1 MGAIRLVSLIAGAL
15 LIMASF
21 SAFFTV
27 NQTQQALV
35 LQFGEPKRTIQ
46 EPGLAFKLPF
56 IQDVI
61 YYEKRVLSL
70 IPQDAEE
77 VILSDQKRLQVD
89 AYARYQ
95 IEDPLL
101 FYQTVRNELGARG
114 RLEAII
120 DSSVRRA
127 LGRETLASILTGQ
140 RNDITRSIGEEVNA
154 SVSSLGIRIIDV
166 RLRRAD
172 YPTATSQNI
181 FNRMKSEREREA
193 NEFRA
198 TGEEEAQKIR
208 ADAEKTAGVPAA
220 KRGQGLASEVA
231 LARHDAPAC
240 GSGQRASVSSSHV
253 SFPGGL
259 LPPTAK
265 SRSSN
270 TASRAFMRGTRSEG
284 ALVQAHERP
293 ASSRVSASTTAVASS
308 IAPAKSSR
316 PPKDAS
322 ATWPRR
328 GAAGI
333 AHAVGSA
340 LQRVPSKDSTLV
352 SASPPSDENPPA
364 TYMRSPCTAAPC
376 CMRGSDN
383 LYLRRAP
390 HYFDFSSAAS
400 KRQSPSTPM
409 AQLNLSFNVFGNSRE
424 ISRSQRLHQAT
435 VMRGSM

>member
-1 MGAIRLVSLIAGAL
+1 MGIGRLVTLAVIAL
-15 LIMASF
+15 LLAGVSG
-21 SAFFTV
+21 SLFTV

-56 IQDVI
+56 IQDVT

-154 SVSSLGIRIIDV
+154 SVSSLGIKIIDV

-172 YPTATSQNI
+172 YPAATSQNI

-193 NEFRA
+193 KEFRA

-208 ADAEKTAGVPAA
+208 ADAEKTRTVII
-220 KRGQGLASEVA
+220 SEA
-231 LARHDAPAC
+231 
-240 GSGQRASVSSSHV
+240 QREAQE
-253 SFPGGL
+253 
-259 LPPTAK
+259 T
-265 SRSSN
+265 
-270 TASRAFMRGTRSEG
+270 
-284 ALVQAHERP
+284 
-293 ASSRVSASTTAVASS
+293 
-308 IAPAKSSR
+308 
-316 PPKDAS
+316 
-322 ATWPRR
+322 R
-328 GAAGI
+328 GAGDGKAIEIYADSFGQDTDFF
-333 AHAVGSA
+333 AFYRSMEAYRKSMNNNDTSLVLSPDSSFF
-340 LQRVPSKDSTLV
+340 RFFKDKNG
-352 SASPPSDENPPA
+352 DE
-364 TYMRSPCTAAPC
+364 
-376 CMRGSDN
+376 
-383 LYLRRAP
+383 
-390 HYFDFSSAAS
+390 
-400 KRQSPSTPM
+400 
-409 AQLNLSFNVFGNSRE
+409 
-424 ISRSQRLHQAT
+424 
-435 VMRGSM
+435 

>member
-1 MGAIRLVSLIAGAL
+1 MSATRLVSLIVGAL
-15 LIMASF
+15 LIFAGL

-193 NEFRA
+193 KEFRA

-208 ADAEKTAGVPAA
+208 ADAEKTRTVIISEAQREAQQT
-220 KRGQGLASEVA
+220 RGEGDGEAIKIYADSFGQDAEFFAFYRSMEAYRKSIGNSDTSMVLSPDSSFF
-231 LARHDAPAC
+231 RFFKDKTGDAP
-240 GSGQRASVSSSHV
+240 
-253 SFPGGL
+253 
-259 LPPTAK
+259 
-265 SRSSN
+265 N
-270 TASRAFMRGTRSEG
+270 
-284 ALVQAHERP
+284 
-293 ASSRVSASTTAVASS
+293 
-308 IAPAKSSR
+308 
-316 PPKDAS
+316 
-322 ATWPRR
+322 
-328 GAAGI
+328 
-333 AHAVGSA
+333 
-340 LQRVPSKDSTLV
+340 
-352 SASPPSDENPPA
+352 
-364 TYMRSPCTAAPC
+364 
-376 CMRGSDN
+376 
-383 LYLRRAP
+383 
-390 HYFDFSSAAS
+390 
-400 KRQSPSTPM
+400 
-409 AQLNLSFNVFGNSRE
+409 
-424 ISRSQRLHQAT
+424 
-435 VMRGSM
+435 